1 MNEFAAH
8 GLLVAV
14 LAYRIAQE
22 FLQQKPST
30 VLWLQNRSH
39 STADF
44 TFCINI
50 DALRGKT

>member
-1 MNEFAAH
+1 MNELAAH

-22 FLQQKPST
+22 FLHKKSST
-30 VLWLQNRSH
+30 VLWLRNRSH

-50 DALRGKT
+50 DELRGKT